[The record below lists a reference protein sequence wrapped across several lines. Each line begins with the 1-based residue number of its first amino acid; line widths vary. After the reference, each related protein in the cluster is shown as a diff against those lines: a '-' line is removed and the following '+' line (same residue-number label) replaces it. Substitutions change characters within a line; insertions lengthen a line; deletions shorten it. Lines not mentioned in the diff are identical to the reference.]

1 MEHTIIPANVP
12 LCCICPGTIL
22 VANSL
27 LQGALF
33 SLLNLAVLRDM
44 THNSVGQWPDLVWQ
58 SLYSDTTKTVNFLI
72 LQSSAKL
79 IHLGLNNRS
88 FFVKY

>member
-1 MEHTIIPANVP
+1 MIISANLR
-12 LCCICPGTIL
+12 LCCICPSTIL

-44 THNSVGQWPDLVWQ
+44 TRNSVGQWPDLIWQ
-58 SLYSDTTKTVNFLI
+58 SLYSDTMKMVNFLI
-72 LQSSAKL
+72 L
-79 IHLGLNNRS
+79 
-88 FFVKY
+88 